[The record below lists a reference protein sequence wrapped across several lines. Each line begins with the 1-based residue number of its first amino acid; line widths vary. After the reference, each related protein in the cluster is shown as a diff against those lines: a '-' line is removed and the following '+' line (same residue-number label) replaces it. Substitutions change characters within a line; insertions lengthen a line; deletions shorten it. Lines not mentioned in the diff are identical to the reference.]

1 VSWNCSASRRG
12 LGRAG
17 IAVSRLTTASRAAI
31 CTTVAVTTAYEEDL
45 VSDGYVNNST
55 SVCCWRPDVSA
66 SFHTL
71 RAELTPGLTCHPEL
85 AVMVPQPL
93 RRVGILKV
101 HLPGAASPNG
111 FSDPDRMPA
120 AA

>member
-1 VSWNCSASRRG
+1 VSRNCSASRRG

-17 IAVSRLTTASRAAI
+17 IAVSRLTTASHAAI

-71 RAELTPGLTCHPEL
+71 RAELTARSDLSPRAGGH
-85 AVMVPQPL
+85 
-93 RRVGILKV
+93 
-101 HLPGAASPNG
+101 GAATT
-111 FSDPDRMPA
+111 A
-120 AA
+120 ACGDS